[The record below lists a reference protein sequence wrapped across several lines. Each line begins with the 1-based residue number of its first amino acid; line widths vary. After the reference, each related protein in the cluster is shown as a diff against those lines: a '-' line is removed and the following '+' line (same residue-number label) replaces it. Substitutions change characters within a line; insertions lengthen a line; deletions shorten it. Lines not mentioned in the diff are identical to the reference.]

1 MTIIVDYRFPA
12 AINAEKQAKTI
23 AIGQTAGTWS
33 ERHSHRQKQLQQHLA
48 EVVGIREEADGYK
61 VARVR
66 FPQINVENDIAS
78 LLTMI
83 FGKYSMAG
91 AGKVVGVYLPESYG
105 TKAKLGITG
114 IRQRLGVYDRPLVMA
129 IFKPALGLS
138 AQDHADILREVAFAG
153 LDVIKDDEIM
163 ADLPVAP
170 THERLDCCR
179 RVLEE
184 VRQQTGRNV
193 L

>member
-1 MTIIVDYRFPA
+1 MTIIVDYRFPP

-33 ERHSHRQKQLQQHLA
+33 ERHSHRQEQLQQHLA

-91 AGKVVGVYLPESYG
+91 AGKV
-105 TKAKLGITG
+105 
-114 IRQRLGVYDRPLVMA
+114 
-129 IFKPALGLS
+129 
-138 AQDHADILREVAFAG
+138 
-153 LDVIKDDEIM
+153 
-163 ADLPVAP
+163 
-170 THERLDCCR
+170 
-179 RVLEE
+179 
-184 VRQQTGRNV
+184 
-193 L
+193 